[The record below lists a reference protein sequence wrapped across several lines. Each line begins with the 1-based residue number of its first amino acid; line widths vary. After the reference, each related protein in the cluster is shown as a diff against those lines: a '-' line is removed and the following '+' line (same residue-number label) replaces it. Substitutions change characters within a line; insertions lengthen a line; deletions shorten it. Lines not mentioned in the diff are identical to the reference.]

1 MSEYDIWLNNTK
13 RLWDWISQQPN
24 LIVLKQSMGDRIYC
38 QFDHT
43 PQQEIAFKRQIARKL
58 SQIDVG
64 NNTFEDLVNQLEE
77 IQTDQVLYMSSR
89 QVTKTNIGTTFVN
102 LFSDFSGRPF
112 FADFTG
118 FTKLAFQTYWT
129 KVGTGVQHLRI
140 VDDSGVIVSDLINT
154 ENLGGG
160 TGLTTGDNPLVN
172 YTIPAAYVRFK
183 GKLRI
188 QVRSTVA
195 ADDPIFEGMNI
206 YLRR

>member
-129 KVGTGVQHLRI
+129 KVGTG
-140 VDDSGVIVSDLINT
+140 
-154 ENLGGG
+154 
-160 TGLTTGDNPLVN
+160 TT
-172 YTIPAAYVRFK
+172 
-183 GKLRI
+183 
-188 QVRSTVA
+188 S
-195 ADDPIFEGMNI
+195 
-206 YLRR
+206 